1 MAKAKEQEE
10 QKEYYTDT
18 ELAEALNVHVQTLR
32 AHRQKRM
39 GIPFVK
45 FGKLVRY
52 RKKDLEAFMDS
63 RLISTN

>member
-1 MAKAKEQEE
+1 MARTKE